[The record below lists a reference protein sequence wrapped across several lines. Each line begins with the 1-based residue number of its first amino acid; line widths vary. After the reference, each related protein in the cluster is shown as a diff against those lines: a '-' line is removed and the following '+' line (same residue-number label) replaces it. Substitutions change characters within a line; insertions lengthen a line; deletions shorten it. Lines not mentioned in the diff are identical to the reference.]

1 MEWSVGPIDVRA
13 PKPGPRGPYT
23 KRFEQVTQ
31 SDDMNKVVGIGAS
44 LLIVLGI
51 LHAIHV
57 GRSDDVEP
65 YLWAASLFLIAQG
78 VLTLIFLRHR

>member
-1 MEWSVGPIDVRA
+1 
-13 PKPGPRGPYT
+13 
-23 KRFEQVTQ
+23 
-31 SDDMNKVVGIGAS
+31 MNKFVGLGAS

-78 VLTLIFLRHR
+78 ILTLIFLRRL